1 MRNMSFALTTN
12 QIIAR
17 TKTVTRRT
25 GWADLKPG
33 TLIRAVRKGMG
44 LRPGEKIEPL
54 AVLCVV
60 NVSREP
66 LQAMTLIHP
75 IAGGE
80 ECIDEGFPEMVP
92 HEFVRMFCGSHKGC
106 TPETIVTRIEFRY
119 VPGGRLA

>member
-1 MRNMSFALTTN
+1 MSFALTTN

-44 LRPGEKIEPL
+44 LRKGEKIEPL

-60 NVSREP
+60 DVSRDR
-66 LQAMTLIHP
+66 LDSMMRLDSIGG
-75 IAGGE
+75 AG
-80 ECIDEGFPEMVP
+80 ECTEEGFPDMVP
-92 HEFVRMFCGSHKGC
+92 REFIEMFCGSHKGC
-106 TPETIVTRIEFRY
+106 TPETIVTRIAFRY
-119 VPGGRLA
+119 VPGGRLHQ